1 MLIRL
6 FGNIKFLLRVVVTL
20 ALAVHHSRDVFVF
33 LLLRDTTETK
43 LTVNLP
49 TTPESSP
56 LSMAVT

>member
-1 MLIRL
+1 MIRL

>member
-20 ALAVHHSRDVFVF
+20 ALAVNHSRDVFMF